1 MSTNPPKFDKVIS
14 ADTVFPITE
23 RITLASLGHFIENLL
38 EWTEEEGLDLA
49 QYFPTDFFDWDEF
62 GELGIDYLDIQKPAG
77 QSLRITATFS
87 WPDLELPLIPDM
99 VSVGNPVFTL
109 NILGSSVSV
118 IIGGTVEIEDYEL
131 DVTVHLPS
139 FYLEAEMPD
148 TGEREDHSALS
159 LLKRFNADPGGMAP
173 VSPPR
178 LSQLLILAHPRLQR
192 AVFKLALDDLAFGP
206 VSIDTQLE
214 LIYQSGGFTGF
225 IWGDFLIDIDDHK
238 KLLLTLSADYDGPGA
253 GWQLEGGLATSGI
266 NLVEL
271 FDALLHKM
279 GAEGAL
285 PEALSDAS
293 VELRYVHLSF
303 NTQTRAFTF
312 SCSLDFQHVFGLDNL
327 GEGSEVELNLDL
339 NLTPHQNTETGKTGY
354 DITFGGQVI
363 MRLGQEEATA
373 PPLELAF
380 DLVFDKGSDSRT
392 IVAAYRN
399 LGGGEVHL
407 KDLVKIFGADIGDLD
422 FTIDLKQAY
431 FISTQ
436 TKKPKA
442 GSRGGKPNSGK
453 SKFILGLEVAGGLD
467 LSKLPLVGQ
476 IVPNASQLTL
486 NFQPFYASGD
496 FKQEDLSQIQ
506 AISPGE
512 LSLPAKPVHKGLDLT
527 VMLNLG
533 DQPFKLDVPIKTSDL
548 KRSNK
553 SAAIAQTTGTAGA
566 RAGAGSGSD
575 SIPAAAPGE
584 DDGTKWID
592 LNKNFGPVHFQRL
605 GFQYEDKNFWFRID
619 GALVAAGLSL
629 SLQGLSVGVSL
640 PDLKP
645 SFDLQG
651 LGMDFKKGGFEIG
664 AAFMRIKHPDYD
676 EYAGLATM
684 RFKKLELSAIGSYA
698 RINGH
703 SSLFLYAVLNYPIGG
718 PSFFFVTGLAAG
730 FGYNRNLILPP
741 IDQVSTFPLVAM
753 ATDSAPPAPDASP
766 AQRRANLTS
775 VLRNLSQA
783 IPPQTGQYFIA
794 VGIKFTSFKLID
806 SFLLVSVSFGNRTEI
821 GLLGLSTLQVPMAE
835 ATSAGVPPLA
845 VAQLAIRGSFLP
857 EEGFVGVEARLTA
870 ASFILSQDCHLTGG
884 FAFYSW
890 FGDNEHAGDFV
901 LSLGG
906 YHPLYKVPEHYPSV
920 PRLGVDWRI
929 SSLLSVKAEMYFTLT
944 ANALMAGGHL
954 RADFHSGD
962 IKAWFDLGADFIISW
977 KPYFYDAHFHIS
989 IGAEVSV
996 DVLVGTIRKTFHLG
1010 ADVHVW
1016 GPEFSGTA
1024 EIDLSVTTFTISFGS
1039 HSTVPAYISW
1049 DEFHKSFLP
1058 EAEKVVATTVTGGKL
1073 REVEGHIVV
1082 NPKELEITLETAV
1095 PVKQYGYGEDVQ
1107 PDALVAEVTVND
1119 QQQSLPAIAMRP
1131 LEKGH
1136 PDQVRSDLEIAI
1148 SGELNTEDFYFE
1160 PILKKMPASLWDAP
1174 IPSDGG
1180 KPGKPDLN
1188 GDNFI
1193 EGALSGFVIT
1203 PKQPPK
1209 LGPTQ
1214 QISRE
1219 EFRFTTHEVEDGFH
1233 FETERDFVPKA
1244 DLNGEREDDY
1254 IKAHILDKEVK
1265 AGREDMLE
1273 ALGFQLETFGLDID
1287 KTMADGFVEM
1297 PAVGKFVA

>member
-1 MSTNPPKFDKVIS
+1 
-14 ADTVFPITE
+14 
-23 RITLASLGHFIENLL
+23 
-38 EWTEEEGLDLA
+38 
-49 QYFPTDFFDWDEF
+49 
-62 GELGIDYLDIQKPAG
+62 
-77 QSLRITATFS
+77 
-87 WPDLELPLIPDM
+87 
-99 VSVGNPVFTL
+99 
-109 NILGSSVSV
+109 
-118 IIGGTVEIEDYEL
+118 
-131 DVTVHLPS
+131 
-139 FYLEAEMPD
+139 MPD
-148 TGEREDHSALS
+148 TGEREGHSALS
-159 LLKRFNADPGGMAP
+159 LLKRFNADPGGMSP

-192 AVFKLALDDLAFGP
+192 AVFKLALDDLTFGP

-214 LIYQSGGFTGF
+214 LIYQGGGFTGF
-225 IWGDFLIDIDDHK
+225 IWGDFLIDIDDRK

-271 FDALLHKM
+271 FDALLNKM
-279 GAEGAL
+279 EAEGAL
-285 PEALSDAS
+285 PEALNDAS

-312 SCSLDFQHVFGLDNL
+312 SCSLDFQHVFGLDEL

-339 NLTPHQNTETGKTGY
+339 NLTPHQKTKNGQTKTGY

-363 MRLGQEEATA
+363 MRLGQQEGAGEAA
-373 PPLELAF
+373 NPPIELAF

-399 LGGGEVHL
+399 LGGGAVHL

-431 FISTQ
+431 FIST
-436 TKKPKA
+436 KPK
-442 GSRGGKPNSGK
+442 SGK

-486 NFQPFYASGD
+486 NFQPFYASD
-496 FKQEDLSQIQ
+496 TFRQEDLSQIQ
-506 AISPGE
+506 AISPGD
-512 LSLPAKPVHKGLDLT
+512 LSLPAKKVHKGLDLT

-533 DQPFKLDVPIKTSDL
+533 DRPFKLDVPIKTGEL
-548 KRSNK
+548 KRSKK
-553 SAAIAQTTGTAGA
+553 SAAIASGSGTTG
-566 RAGAGSGSD
+566 AGAGAGAGAAGGSA
-575 SIPAAAPGE
+575 SIPSAASAE
-584 DDGTKWID
+584 DDGTTWID

-651 LGMDFKKGGFEIG
+651 LGLAFEKGGFEIG
-664 AAFMRIKHPDYD
+664 GAFLRIKHPDYD

-684 RFKKLELSAIGSYA
+684 KFKKLELAAIGSYA

-753 ATDSAPPAPDASP
+753 ATNSAPPAPDASP

-775 VLRNLSQA
+775 VLRNLSHA

-806 SFLLVSVSFGNRTEI
+806 SFLLVSVSFGTRTEI

-857 EEGFVGVEARLTA
+857 EEGFVGIEARLTA

-884 FAFYSW
+884 FAFYTW
-890 FGDNEHAGDFV
+890 FGNNEHAGDFV

-929 SSLLSVKAEMYFTLT
+929 SSNLSVKAEMYFALT
-944 ANALMAGGHL
+944 ASALMAGGHL

-996 DVLVGTIRKTFHLG
+996 DVVLGTVRKTFHLG

-1058 EAEKVVATTVTGGKL
+1058 EAGKVVATTVTSGKL
-1073 REVEGHIVV
+1073 REMDGHVVV

-1095 PVKQYGYGEDVQ
+1095 PAKEYKLVDPDKPDKEVAKQPFEHTVTINNVQ
-1107 PDALVAEVTVND
+1107 KA
-1119 QQQSLPAIAMRP
+1119 LPAIAMRP

-1136 PDQVRSDLEIAI
+1136 PNQVRSEMVVSI
-1148 SGELNTEDFYFE
+1148 SGELKTEDFHFE

-1188 GDNFI
+1188 GGSFI

-1203 PKQPPK
+1203 PKQLPK

-1219 EFRFTTHEVEDGFH
+1219 NFRFTTHEVEDGFH
-1233 FETERDFVPKA
+1233 FEEERDFVPKA
-1244 DLNGEREDDY
+1244 DLNGVREDDY

-1265 AGREDMLE
+1265 TAREELLTV
-1273 ALGFQLETFGLDID
+1273 LGFQPETFGLDID
-1287 KTMADGFVEM
+1287 NTMADGFVEM